1 MESEKRPVPG
11 ALYRHFKNKL
21 YQVIAVAEH
30 TETGEELVIYQALY
44 GDFRVYARP
53 LPMFLSPVD
62 REKYPDAAQEL
73 RFQPVDRK
81 TLGRE
86 NAQGG
91 GESRSM
97 GEYAGGGEAQSGEES
112 ASAGEPQSGGESREE
127 RRIPGGE
134 DFILR
139 FFDEESIGGKLELL
153 EREGGG
159 LTERTL
165 EIICGGMDIPVT
177 VGDGGAEDLLYV
189 LRRYLQTQMRYE
201 GDRFRR

>member
-73 RFQPVDRK
+73 RFQPVESV
-81 TLGRE
+81 TWVPVFPHPEAEALTVELGRT
-86 NAQGG
+86 G
-91 GESRSM
+91 
-97 GEYAGGGEAQSGEES
+97 
-112 ASAGEPQSGGESREE
+112 
-127 RRIPGGE
+127 
-134 DFILR
+134 
-139 FFDEESIGGKLELL
+139 
-153 EREGGG
+153 
-159 LTERTL
+159 
-165 EIICGGMDIPVT
+165 
-177 VGDGGAEDLLYV
+177 
-189 LRRYLQTQMRYE
+189 
-201 GDRFRR
+201 

>member
-30 TETGEELVIYQALY
+30 TETEEELVIYQALY

-91 GESRSM
+91 GES
-97 GEYAGGGEAQSGEES
+97 QSGEES
-112 ASAGEPQSGGESREE
+112 ASAGEPRSGGESREE

-189 LRRYLQTQMRYE
+189 LRRYLQTQRRYE

>member
-73 RFQPVDRK
+73 RFQPVDRE

-91 GESRSM
+91 GES
-97 GEYAGGGEAQSGEES
+97 AGGENPGK
-112 ASAGEPQSGGESREE
+112 SGGSQAGRILSCAFST
-127 RRIPGGE
+127 RRASGGNWSCW
-134 DFILR
+134 R
-139 FFDEESIGGKLELL
+139 
-153 EREGGG
+153 ERE
-159 LTERTL
+159 
-165 EIICGGMDIPVT
+165 
-177 VGDGGAEDLLYV
+177 AA
-189 LRRYLQTQMRYE
+189 
-201 GDRFRR
+201 

>member
-30 TETGEELVIYQALY
+30 TETEEELVIYQALY

-91 GESRSM
+91 GES
-97 GEYAGGGEAQSGEES
+97 QSGEES
-112 ASAGEPQSGGESREE
+112 ASAGEPRSGGESREE

-139 FFDEESIGGKLELL
+139 FFDEESIGRKLELL

>member
-73 RFQPVDRK
+73 RFQPWTGK
-81 TLGRE
+81 PWGRE

-91 GESRSM
+91 GEF
-97 GEYAGGGEAQSGEES
+97 AG
-112 ASAGEPQSGGESREE
+112 GGESREE
-127 RRIPGGE
+127 RRIPGGR
-134 DFILR
+134 ILSCAFSTR
-139 FFDEESIGGKLELL
+139 RASGGNWSCWR
-153 EREGGG
+153 ERE
-159 LTERTL
+159 
-165 EIICGGMDIPVT
+165 
-177 VGDGGAEDLLYV
+177 AA
-189 LRRYLQTQMRYE
+189 
-201 GDRFRR
+201 

>member
-91 GESRSM
+91 GES
-97 GEYAGGGEAQSGEES
+97 QSGEES
-112 ASAGEPQSGGESREE
+112 ASAGEPRSGGESREE

>member
-91 GESRSM
+91 GEP
-97 GEYAGGGEAQSGEES
+97 QSGEES
-112 ASAGEPQSGGESREE
+112 ASAGEPRSGGESREE

-165 EIICGGMDIPVT
+165 EIICGGMDIPVN

-189 LRRYLQTQMRYE
+189 LRRYLQTQIRYE
-201 GDRFRR
+201 RDRFRR

>member
-30 TETGEELVIYQALY
+30 TETEEELVIYQALY

-97 GEYAGGGEAQSGEES
+97 GEYAGGEIPRAGKRARAPES
-112 ASAGEPQSGGESREE
+112 PRAGENPGKSGGSQAGRILSCAFLT
-127 RRIPGGE
+127 RRASGGNWSCW
-134 DFILR
+134 R
-139 FFDEESIGGKLELL
+139 
-153 EREGGG
+153 ERE
-159 LTERTL
+159 
-165 EIICGGMDIPVT
+165 
-177 VGDGGAEDLLYV
+177 AA
-189 LRRYLQTQMRYE
+189 
-201 GDRFRR
+201 

>member
-30 TETGEELVIYQALY
+30 TETEEELVIYQALY

-91 GESRSM
+91 GES
-97 GEYAGGGEAQSGEES
+97 QSGEES
-112 ASAGEPQSGGESREE
+112 ASAGEPRSGGESREE

-201 GDRFRR
+201 GGRFRR

>member
-30 TETGEELVIYQALY
+30 TETEEELVIYQALY

-73 RFQPVDRK
+73 RFQPVDRE

-91 GESRSM
+91 GESQ
-97 GEYAGGGEAQSGEES
+97 GG
-112 ASAGEPQSGGESREE
+112 
-127 RRIPGGE
+127 RIPGRAADPRRE

-139 FFDEESIGGKLELL
+139 FL
-153 EREGGG
+153 
-159 LTERTL
+159 
-165 EIICGGMDIPVT
+165 
-177 VGDGGAEDLLYV
+177 
-189 LRRYLQTQMRYE
+189 MRKP
-201 GDRFRR
+201 

>member
-30 TETGEELVIYQALY
+30 TETEEELVIYQALY

-91 GESRSM
+91 GES
-97 GEYAGGGEAQSGEES
+97 QSGEES
-112 ASAGEPQSGGESREE
+112 ASAGEPRSGGESREE

>member
-62 REKYPDAAQEL
+62 RVKYPDAAQEL
-73 RFQPVDRK
+73 RFQPVDRE

-91 GESRSM
+91 GESAAADPRRGGFYPALFRR
-97 GEYAGGGEAQSGEES
+97 GEHRGEIGAAGERGRRPDGADAGDHLRRHGHPGDCGGRRGGGPAVRAEK
-112 ASAGEPQSGGESREE
+112 
-127 RRIPGGE
+127 IPS
-134 DFILR
+134 DADAL
-139 FFDEESIGGKLELL
+139 
-153 EREGGG
+153 
-159 LTERTL
+159 
-165 EIICGGMDIPVT
+165 
-177 VGDGGAEDLLYV
+177 
-189 LRRYLQTQMRYE
+189 
-201 GDRFRR
+201 

>member
-30 TETGEELVIYQALY
+30 TETEEELVIYQALY

-91 GESRSM
+91 GES
-97 GEYAGGGEAQSGEES
+97 QSGEES
-112 ASAGEPQSGGESREE
+112 ASAGEPRSGGESREE

-201 GDRFRR
+201 RDRFRR

>member
-30 TETGEELVIYQALY
+30 TETEEELVIYQALY

-73 RFQPVDRK
+73 RFQPVDRE

-91 GESRSM
+91 GEP
-97 GEYAGGGEAQSGEES
+97 QSGEES
-112 ASAGEPQSGGESREE
+112 ASAGEPRSGGESREE

>member
-91 GESRSM
+91 GES
-97 GEYAGGGEAQSGEES
+97 QSGEES
-112 ASAGEPQSGGESREE
+112 ASAGEPRSGGESREE

-201 GDRFRR
+201 RDRFRR

>member
-1 MESEKRPVPG
+1 
-11 ALYRHFKNKL
+11 
-21 YQVIAVAEH
+21 
-30 TETGEELVIYQALY
+30 
-44 GDFRVYARP
+44 
-53 LPMFLSPVD
+53 
-62 REKYPDAAQEL
+62 
-73 RFQPVDRK
+73 
-81 TLGRE
+81 
-86 NAQGG
+86 
-91 GESRSM
+91 M
-97 GEYAGGGEAQSGEES
+97 GEYAGGGEPQSGEES

-139 FFDEESIGGKLELL
+139 FFDEESIGRKLELL

>member
-30 TETGEELVIYQALY
+30 TETEEELVIYQALY

-91 GESRSM
+91 GES
-97 GEYAGGGEAQSGEES
+97 QSGEES
-112 ASAGEPQSGGESREE
+112 ASAGEPRSGGESREE

-165 EIICGGMDIPVT
+165 EIICGGMDIPVN

-201 GDRFRR
+201 RDRFRR

>member
-30 TETGEELVIYQALY
+30 TETEEELVIYQALY

-91 GESRSM
+91 GES
-97 GEYAGGGEAQSGEES
+97 QSGEES

>member
-30 TETGEELVIYQALY
+30 TETEEELVIYQALY

-91 GESRSM
+91 GES
-97 GEYAGGGEAQSGEES
+97 QSGEES
-112 ASAGEPQSGGESREE
+112 ASAGEPRSGGESREE

-177 VGDGGAEDLLYV
+177 VGDGGTEDLLYV

>member
-30 TETGEELVIYQALY
+30 TETEEELVIYQALY

-91 GESRSM
+91 GES
-97 GEYAGGGEAQSGEES
+97 QSGEES

-201 GDRFRR
+201 RDRFRR

>member
-91 GESRSM
+91 GEP
-97 GEYAGGGEAQSGEES
+97 QSGEES
-112 ASAGEPQSGGESREE
+112 ASAGEPRSGGESREE

-189 LRRYLQTQMRYE
+189 LRRYLQTQIRYE
-201 GDRFRR
+201 RDRFRR

>member
-30 TETGEELVIYQALY
+30 TETEEELVIYQALY

-97 GEYAGGGEAQSGEES
+97 GEYAGGGDPQSGEES
-112 ASAGEPQSGGESREE
+112 AE
-127 RRIPGGE
+127 
-134 DFILR
+134 
-139 FFDEESIGGKLELL
+139 
-153 EREGGG
+153 
-159 LTERTL
+159 
-165 EIICGGMDIPVT
+165 
-177 VGDGGAEDLLYV
+177 
-189 LRRYLQTQMRYE
+189 
-201 GDRFRR
+201 

>member
-30 TETGEELVIYQALY
+30 TETEEELVIYQALY

-91 GESRSM
+91 GES
-97 GEYAGGGEAQSGEES
+97 QSGEES
-112 ASAGEPQSGGESREE
+112 ASAGEPRSGGESREE

-177 VGDGGAEDLLYV
+177 VRDGGAEDLLYV

-201 GDRFRR
+201 RDRFRR

>member
-30 TETGEELVIYQALY
+30 TETEEELVIYQALY

-86 NAQGG
+86 NARSG
-91 GESRSM
+91 GES
-97 GEYAGGGEAQSGEES
+97 QSGEES
-112 ASAGEPQSGGESREE
+112 ASAGEPRSGGESREE

-177 VGDGGAEDLLYV
+177 VGDGGAEDLLYM

-201 GDRFRR
+201 RDRFRR

>member
-30 TETGEELVIYQALY
+30 TETEEELVIYQALY

-73 RFQPVDRK
+73 RFQPVDRE

-91 GESRSM
+91 GES
-97 GEYAGGGEAQSGEES
+97 AG
-112 ASAGEPQSGGESREE
+112 GGESREE

-153 EREGGG
+153 ERAGGG

>member
-30 TETGEELVIYQALY
+30 TETEEELVIYQALY

-91 GESRSM
+91 GEP
-97 GEYAGGGEAQSGEES
+97 QSGEES
-112 ASAGEPQSGGESREE
+112 ASAGEPRSGGESREE

-165 EIICGGMDIPVT
+165 EIICGGMDIPVN

-201 GDRFRR
+201 RDRFRR

>member
-30 TETGEELVIYQALY
+30 TETEEELVIYQALY

-86 NAQGG
+86 NVQGG
-91 GESRSM
+91 GEP
-97 GEYAGGGEAQSGEES
+97 QSGEES
-112 ASAGEPQSGGESREE
+112 ASAGEPRSGGESREE

>member
-30 TETGEELVIYQALY
+30 TETEEELVIYQALY

-91 GESRSM
+91 GES
-97 GEYAGGGEAQSGEES
+97 QSGEES
-112 ASAGEPQSGGESREE
+112 ASAGEPQGGGESREE

-201 GDRFRR
+201 RDRFRR